1 MRFLM
6 NYRRITL
13 MINKEIKPMTTDE
26 KISNL
31 LFILTHLSQY
41 IKYYNEE
48 EIKWYIDLHG
58 YERYSIQQ
66 YVLDKSPI
74 VNKKY
79 NRKLFEEFFFNGVNE
94 DNPFFKL
101 RKNQVPIHVQIEEVN
116 RDISVIKQYIEILYI
131 FNNW

>member
-1 MRFLM
+1 MF
-6 NYRRITL
+6 
-13 MINKEIKPMTTDE
+13 NKEIKPMTTDE

-41 IKYYNEE
+41 IKYYDEE
-48 EIKWYIDLHG
+48 GIKNYVDLHG

-79 NRKLFEEFFFNGVNE
+79 NRKLFEEFFFSGVNE
-94 DNPFFKL
+94 DSPFFKL
-101 RKNQVPIHVQIEEVN
+101 RKNKVF
-116 RDISVIKQYIEILYI
+116 I
-131 FNNW
+131 FHLTKC